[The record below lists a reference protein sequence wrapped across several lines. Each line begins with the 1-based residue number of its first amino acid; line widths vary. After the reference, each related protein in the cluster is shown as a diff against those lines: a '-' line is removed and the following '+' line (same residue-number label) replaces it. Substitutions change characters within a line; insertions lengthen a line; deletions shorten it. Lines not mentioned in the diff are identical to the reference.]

1 MRVRLVVRLALLLSA
16 AIPATALAQA
26 GDGGPTSVDEV
37 TVTAERAVT
46 ATKTDT
52 PIVEI
57 PQAISVIGEGLFQDR
72 GALNLQETLRYSA
85 GVTAEAFGL
94 DTRGDTTVIRGLNPI
109 QFLDGMRSFWTF
121 APLARN
127 AVEGL
132 DRVEVLRGP
141 SSVLYGQASNGGIIN
156 SVSKAPLFT
165 SGGSARVE
173 YGSYDRKQ
181 AMVDFTGPLGDSGV
195 VAGRIVGVLRD
206 ANQQT
211 RRLEDDRVFV
221 SPSLTW
227 RPGPDTEITAI
238 GVYQKDSSAS
248 SQQFLPL
255 PSTILAATDD
265 RKISNRTF
273 LGDEDYDTLKQ
284 ERAAVT
290 LIAQHRLSEVFSV
303 SARARYI
310 DANSTFQEIFPD
322 VYSNPLNPFIDG
334 SATTGRVVNRSAY
347 QTKPKVKIFSS
358 DVNGLARFDTGP
370 FSHQL
375 LVGVDYS
382 NYRERSTSGFGAVTP
397 IDVYNPV
404 STGVV
409 APAYAALPRQ
419 RNTQLGVYV
428 QDQIRYADRV
438 SLVLGARRDRAKS
451 KTEGLDAQVDKAWTY
466 KAGIIGEL
474 GAGVSAYA
482 SYSEAFLPLAG
493 LDILGVAFV
502 PTRGR
507 QYEAGLKWQPRR
519 GVLVTATYFDI
530 VESNRPTNDPLN
542 VLNTVQTGE
551 IKSEGFE
558 LEAALALPLDIE
570 LTAAYS
576 YTDAKVTKSN
586 FAPEVGVRLSD
597 VPEHL
602 ASAWG
607 VKTIA
612 LSDDMSLRLGAGV
625 RYVGPTVST
634 GTALTLRT
642 PSYTLVDALAE
653 VAWDRWT
660 LGLNVTNLLDED
672 YYAPCR
678 AFGDC
683 FTGNGRYAVG
693 SLTYRF

>member
-1 MRVRLVVRLALLLSA
+1 MRVRSSVLGLALFAS
-16 AIPATALAQA
+16 TALPVSTLAQA
-26 GDGGPTSVDEV
+26 ADTAVDEV

-57 PQAISVIGEGLFQDR
+57 PQAVSVIDDKLFRDR

-85 GVTAEAFGL
+85 GVTAEAYGL
-94 DTRGDTTVIRGLNPI
+94 DTRSDATVIRGLSPI
-109 QFLDGMRSFWTF
+109 QFLDGMRSFWTY

-156 SVSKAPLFT
+156 SVSKTPQFETRGA
-165 SGGSARVE
+165 ARVE

-181 AMVDFTGPLGDSGV
+181 AMVDFTGPLGSGEAL
-195 VAGRIVGVLRD
+195 AGRLVAVLRD

-211 RRLEDDRVFV
+211 RRLDDDRVFL

-227 RPGPDTEITAI
+227 RPGPDTEVTAI
-238 GVYQKDSSAS
+238 AAYQKDSSGS

-255 PSTILAATDD
+255 PSTILATSDA
-265 RKISNRTF
+265 RKISSRTF
-273 LGDEDYDTLKQ
+273 LGDEDYDTLEQ
-284 ERAAVT
+284 ERAAFT
-290 LIAQHRLSEVFSV
+290 LIAQQRLSEVFSI
-303 SARARYI
+303 SARGRYI
-310 DANSTFQEIFPD
+310 DAKSTFQEIYPD

-334 SATTGRVVNRSAY
+334 TAESGRIVNRSAY
-347 QTKPKVKIFSS
+347 QTKPKVETFTGDIS
-358 DVNGLARFDTGP
+358 GLAKFDTGP

-382 NYRERSTSGFGAVTP
+382 NYRERTRSGFGAVTP

-404 STGVV
+404 SSGVI
-409 APAYAALPRQ
+409 APTYDALPTQ
-419 RNTQLGVYV
+419 RNTQLGLYV

-438 SLVLGARRDRAKS
+438 SLVVGLRHDRARS
-451 KTEGLDAQVDKAWTY
+451 KTEGVDAQVDKAWTF
-466 KAGIIGEL
+466 KAGVIGEV

-493 LDILGVAFV
+493 LDINGVAFV

-507 QYEAGLKWQPRR
+507 QYEGGLKWQPLR
-519 GVLVTATYFDI
+519 GVLVTANYFDI

-551 IKSEGFE
+551 IASKGFE
-558 LEAALALPLDIE
+558 VEAALDLPQAIE

-597 VPEHL
+597 VPRHL

-607 VKTIA
+607 VKTVELGQGA
-612 LSDDMSLRLGAGV
+612 ALRLGAGV

-634 GTALTLRT
+634 GSALTLRT

-653 VAWDRWT
+653 VEWDRWT
-660 LGLNVTNLLDED
+660 LGLNVTNLFDED

-683 FTGNGRYAVG
+683 FTGNGRYVVS

>member
-1 MRVRLVVRLALLLSA
+1 MRVTSAVRLALLVSA
-16 AIPATALAQA
+16 AWPAAALAQA
-26 GDGGPTSVDEV
+26 NTGATSVDEV

-57 PQAISVIGEGLFQDR
+57 PQAISVVGEALFQDR

-94 DTRGDTTVIRGLNPI
+94 DTRADTTMIRGLNPV
-109 QFLDGMRSFWTF
+109 QFLDGMRTSWTF

-156 SVSKAPLFT
+156 SVSKTPRFT
-165 SGGSARVE
+165 AGGSVRAE

-181 AMVDFTGPLGDSGV
+181 VMADVTGPLGGSGAL
-195 VAGRIVGVLRD
+195 AGRIVGVLRD
-206 ANQQT
+206 AGQQT
-211 RRLEDDRVFV
+211 RELSDDRVFL

-238 GVYQKDSSAS
+238 GVYQKDSSGS

-255 PSTILAATDD
+255 PSTILAQSDD
-265 RKISNRTF
+265 RRISNRTF

-284 ERAAVT
+284 RQTSLTV
-290 LIAQHRLSEVFSV
+290 IAQHRLSDVFSV
-303 SARARYI
+303 SARGRYT
-310 DANSTFQEIFPD
+310 DAASTFQEIYPD
-322 VYSNPLNPFIDG
+322 VYSDPLNPFIDG
-334 SATTGRVVNRSAY
+334 TAQTGRVVNRSAY
-347 QTKPKVKIFSS
+347 QTKPKVEIFSS
-358 DVNGLARFDTGP
+358 DVNGLAKFDTGP

-382 NYRERSTSGFGAVTP
+382 DYRERTRSGFGAVTP

-404 STGVV
+404 SSGVV
-409 APAYAALPRQ
+409 APAYDDLPKQ
-419 RNTQLGVYV
+419 RNSQLGLYV

-438 SLVLGARRDRAKS
+438 SLVLGARRDRARS
-451 KTEGLDAQVDKAWTY
+451 KTEDSDAQVDKAWTY
-466 KAGIIGEL
+466 KAGLIGEI

-493 LDILGVAFV
+493 LDINGVAFV

-507 QYEAGLKWQPRR
+507 QYEGGLKWQPQR
-519 GVLVTATYFDI
+519 GMLFTATYFDI
-530 VESNRPTNDPLN
+530 VESNRPTNDPLD

-551 IKSEGFE
+551 ITSKGFE
-558 LEAALALPLDIE
+558 LEAALALPRDIE

-576 YTDAKVTKSN
+576 LTDAEVTESN

-597 VPEHL
+597 VPKHL

-607 VKTIA
+607 VKTFT
-612 LSDDMSLRLGAGV
+612 LDNDMALRLGAGV

-634 GTALTLRT
+634 GSALTLRT
-642 PSYTLVDALAE
+642 PSYTLVDALAQ
-653 VAWDRWT
+653 VSWDRWS
-660 LGLNVTNLLDED
+660 LSLNVTNLFDED

-693 SLTYRF
+693 SLAYRF